1 VATEAFHE
9 KSGECPKTAKRQ
21 ANGRPKLIWV
31 RKTGFDELHFA
42 GFPINRGS

>member
-9 KSGECPKTAKRQ
+9 KSGKRRKTAKCQ

-31 RKTGFDELHFA
+31 CKTGFDELHFA
-42 GFPINRGS
+42 GLQANRVS